1 MQIIISV
8 IISNKYKPDRIMKKL
23 LVLSLIIF
31 TLVSCSNT
39 NQGELVGVRKQS
51 KPFSHPDPYGMVFVP
66 LGSYT
71 MGVGGQDIASS
82 QITQP
87 KTISVSSFFMD
98 ETEITNNE
106 YREFVYW
113 VRDSIARKILSE
125 SENGEAYLITQN
137 PKTGEEY
144 FIVCNGRL
152 AHKGAEKHPYG
163 SHNRPQ
169 SEGISLWLGYF

>member
-1 MQIIISV
+1 
-8 IISNKYKPDRIMKKL
+8 MKKL
-23 LVLSLIIF
+23 LVLSLVIL

-87 KTISVSSFFMD
+87 KTISVSA
-98 ETEITNNE
+98 TTLPLNE
-106 YREFVYW
+106 
-113 VRDSIARKILSE
+113 
-125 SENGEAYLITQN
+125 
-137 PKTGEEY
+137 
-144 FIVCNGRL
+144 L
-152 AHKGAEKHPYG
+152 A
-163 SHNRPQ
+163 S
-169 SEGISLWLGYF
+169 